1 MKTSIKIENLSKSF
15 NGKNILKEIN
25 LELPVDGIFGILG
38 KNGAGKTTLLASLMG
53 LITPTS
59 GEIKIFNK
67 CLNKNKFDILNKIN
81 FQSPYIELPK
91 KMSVYQN
98 LIFYARLYGI
108 KDKEKII
115 NNLSSEL
122 LINDLLNSNYGKLS
136 SGQKTRVNL
145 CKALLNTPRLLL
157 LDEPTASL
165 DIQTSDFIR
174 KYLVKFQKNNK
185 SAILITSHN
194 LEEIKFMCDY
204 LIIIEDGKVKDFDT
218 ITNLLK
224 KGKKSKIK
232 ELLIND

>member
-15 NGKNILKEIN
+15 NGKRILKEIN
-25 LELPVDGIFGILG
+25 LELPEDGIFGILG
-38 KNGAGKTTLLASLMG
+38 KNGAGKTTLLATLMG

-67 CLNKNKFDILNKIN
+67 CLRKDKFDILNEIN

-98 LIFYARLYGI
+98 LIFYARLYNV
-108 KDKEKII
+108 KDKGKKID
-115 NNLSSEL
+115 NLCSEL
-122 LINDLLNSNYGKLS
+122 LVDDLLELNYGKLS

-145 CKALLNTPRLLL
+145 CKALLNTPKLLL

-165 DIQTSDFIR
+165 DIQTSEFIR
-174 KYLVKFQKNNK
+174 KYLVKFQKNYR

-194 LEEIKFMCDY
+194 LEEIQYMCDY
-204 LIIIEDGKVKDFDT
+204 LIILEDGMVKDFDT
-218 ITNLLK
+218 IKNLLK

-232 ELLIND
+232 ELLLND

>member
-15 NGKNILKEIN
+15 NGKKILKEMS
-25 LELPVDGIFGILG
+25 LELPEDGIFGILG
-38 KNGAGKTTLLASLMG
+38 KNGAGKTTLLATLMG
-53 LITPTS
+53 LVIPTS

-67 CLNKNKFDILNKIN
+67 CLRKDKFDILNEIN

-98 LIFYARLYGI
+98 LIFYARLYNV
-108 KDKEKII
+108 KDKGKKID
-115 NNLSSEL
+115 NLCSEL
-122 LINDLLNSNYGKLS
+122 LVDDLLELNYGKLS

-145 CKALLNTPRLLL
+145 CKALLNTPKLLL

-165 DIQTSDFIR
+165 DIQTSEFIR
-174 KYLVKFQKNNK
+174 KYLVKFQKNYR

-194 LEEIKFMCDY
+194 LEEIQYMCDY
-204 LIIIEDGKVKDFDT
+204 LIILEDGKVKDFDT
-218 ITNLLK
+218 IKNLLK

-232 ELLIND
+232 ELLLND

>member
-15 NGKNILKEIN
+15 NGKRILKEIN
-25 LELPVDGIFGILG
+25 LELPEDGIFGILG
-38 KNGAGKTTLLASLMG
+38 KNGAGKTTLLATLMG

-67 CLNKNKFDILNKIN
+67 CLRKDKFDILNEIN

-98 LIFYARLYGI
+98 LIFYARLYNV
-108 KDKEKII
+108 KDKGKKID
-115 NNLSSEL
+115 NLCSEL
-122 LINDLLNSNYGKLS
+122 LVDDLLELNYGKLS

-145 CKALLNTPRLLL
+145 CKALLNTPKLLL

-165 DIQTSDFIR
+165 DIQTSEFVR
-174 KYLVKFQKNNK
+174 NYLVKFQKNYK

-194 LEEIKFMCDY
+194 LEEIQYMCDY
-204 LIIIEDGKVKDFDT
+204 LIILENGMVKDFDT
-218 ITNLLK
+218 IKNLLK

-232 ELLIND
+232 ELLLND

>member
-15 NGKNILKEIN
+15 NGKKILKEIN
-25 LELPVDGIFGILG
+25 LELPEGGIFGILG
-38 KNGAGKTTLLASLMG
+38 KNGAGKTTLLATLMG

-67 CLNKNKFDILNKIN
+67 CLRKDKFDILNEIN

-98 LIFYARLYGI
+98 LIFYARLYNV
-108 KDKEKII
+108 KDKEKKID
-115 NNLSSEL
+115 NLCSEL
-122 LINDLLNSNYGKLS
+122 LVDDLLELNYGKLS

-145 CKALLNTPRLLL
+145 CKALLNTPKLLL

-165 DIQTSDFIR
+165 DIQTSEFVR
-174 KYLVKFQKNNK
+174 KYLVKFQKNYK

-194 LEEIKFMCDY
+194 LEEIQYMCDY
-204 LIIIEDGKVKDFDT
+204 LIILENGMVKDFDT
-218 ITNLLK
+218 IKNLLK

-232 ELLIND
+232 ELLLND

>member
-98 LIFYARLYGI
+98 LIFYARLYGV

-122 LINDLLNSNYGKLS
+122 LINDFLNSNYGKLS

-145 CKALLNTPRLLL
+145 CKALLNTPKLLL

-194 LEEIKFMCDY
+194 LEEIMYMCDY
-204 LIIIEDGKVKDFDT
+204 LIIIEDGTVKDFDT

>member
-15 NGKNILKEIN
+15 NGKKILKEIN
-25 LELPVDGIFGILG
+25 LELPEGGIFGILG
-38 KNGAGKTTLLASLMG
+38 KNGAGKTTLLATLMG

-67 CLNKNKFDILNKIN
+67 CLRKDKFDILNEIN

-98 LIFYARLYGI
+98 LIFYARLYNV
-108 KDKEKII
+108 KDKVKKID
-115 NNLSSEL
+115 NLCSEL
-122 LINDLLNSNYGKLS
+122 LVDDLLELNYGKLS

-145 CKALLNTPRLLL
+145 CKALLNTPKLLL

-165 DIQTSDFIR
+165 DIQTSEFVR
-174 KYLVKFQKNNK
+174 KYLVKFQKNYN

-194 LEEIKFMCDY
+194 LEEIQYMCDY
-204 LIIIEDGKVKDFDT
+204 LIILENGMVKDFDT
-218 ITNLLK
+218 IKNLLK

-232 ELLIND
+232 ELLLND

>member
-15 NGKNILKEIN
+15 NGKKILKEIN
-25 LELPVDGIFGILG
+25 LKLPEVGIFGILG
-38 KNGAGKTTLLASLMG
+38 KNGAGKTTLLATLMG
-53 LITPTS
+53 LVTPTS

-67 CLNKNKFDILNKIN
+67 CLRKDKFDILNEIN

-98 LIFYARLYGI
+98 LIFYARLYNV
-108 KDKEKII
+108 KDKGKKID
-115 NNLSSEL
+115 NLCSEL
-122 LINDLLNSNYGKLS
+122 FVDDLLELNYGKLS

-145 CKALLNTPRLLL
+145 CKALLNTPKLLL

-165 DIQTSDFIR
+165 DIQTSEFIR
-174 KYLVKFQKNNK
+174 KYLVKFQKNYR

-194 LEEIKFMCDY
+194 LEEIQYMCDY
-204 LIIIEDGKVKDFDT
+204 LIILEDGKVKDFDT
-218 ITNLLK
+218 IKNLLK

-232 ELLIND
+232 ELLLND

>member
-15 NGKNILKEIN
+15 NGKRILKEIN
-25 LELPVDGIFGILG
+25 LELPEDGIFGILG
-38 KNGAGKTTLLASLMG
+38 KNGAGKTTLLATLMG
-53 LITPTS
+53 LVTPTS

-67 CLNKNKFDILNKIN
+67 CLRKDKFDILNEIN

-98 LIFYARLYGI
+98 LIFYARLYNV
-108 KDKEKII
+108 KDKEKKID
-115 NNLSSEL
+115 NLCSEL
-122 LINDLLNSNYGKLS
+122 LVDDLLELNYGKLS

-145 CKALLNTPRLLL
+145 CKALLNTPKLLL

-165 DIQTSDFIR
+165 DIQTSEFVR
-174 KYLVKFQKNNK
+174 KYLVKFQKNYK

-194 LEEIKFMCDY
+194 LEEIQYMCDY
-204 LIIIEDGKVKDFDT
+204 LIILENGMVKDFDT
-218 ITNLLK
+218 IKNLLK

-232 ELLIND
+232 ELLLND

>member
-15 NGKNILKEIN
+15 NGKRILKEIN
-25 LELPVDGIFGILG
+25 LELPEDGIFGILG
-38 KNGAGKTTLLASLMG
+38 KNGAGKTTLLATLMG

-67 CLNKNKFDILNKIN
+67 CLRKDKFDILNEIN

-98 LIFYARLYGI
+98 LIFYARLYNV
-108 KDKEKII
+108 KDKGKKID
-115 NNLSSEL
+115 NLCSEL
-122 LINDLLNSNYGKLS
+122 LVDDLLELNYGKLS

-145 CKALLNTPRLLL
+145 CKALLNTPKLLL

-165 DIQTSDFIR
+165 DIQTSEFVR
-174 KYLVKFQKNNK
+174 KYLVKFQKHYK

-194 LEEIKFMCDY
+194 LEEIQYMCDY
-204 LIIIEDGKVKDFDT
+204 LIILENGMVKDFDT
-218 ITNLLK
+218 IKNLLK

-232 ELLIND
+232 ELLLND

>member
-15 NGKNILKEIN
+15 NGKRILKEIN
-25 LELPVDGIFGILG
+25 LELPEDGIFGILG
-38 KNGAGKTTLLASLMG
+38 KNGAGKTTLLATLMG
-53 LITPTS
+53 LVTPTS

-67 CLNKNKFDILNKIN
+67 CLRKDKFDILNEIN

-98 LIFYARLYGI
+98 LIFYARLYNV
-108 KDKEKII
+108 KDKGKKID
-115 NNLSSEL
+115 NLCSEL
-122 LINDLLNSNYGKLS
+122 LVDDLLELNYGKLS

-145 CKALLNTPRLLL
+145 CKALLNTPKLLL

-165 DIQTSDFIR
+165 DIQTSEFIR
-174 KYLVKFQKNNK
+174 KYLVKFQKNYR

-194 LEEIKFMCDY
+194 LEEIQYMCDY
-204 LIIIEDGKVKDFDT
+204 LIILEDGKVKDFDT
-218 ITNLLK
+218 IKNLLK

-232 ELLIND
+232 ELLLND

>member
-25 LELPVDGIFGILG
+25 LELPIDGIFGILG

-98 LIFYARLYGI
+98 LLFYARLYNV
-108 KDKEKII
+108 KDREKII
-115 NNLSSEL
+115 KNLCADL
-122 LINDLLNSNYGKLS
+122 IINDLLNLNYGKLS

-145 CKALLNTPRLLL
+145 CKALLNTPKLLL

-165 DIQTSDFIR
+165 DVQTSDFIR
-174 KYLVKFQKNNK
+174 KYLVKFQKSYK

-194 LEEIKFMCDY
+194 LEEIKYMCDY
-204 LIIIEDGKVKDFDT
+204 LIILEDGKVKDFDT

-224 KGKKSKIK
+224 KGKKSKIE
-232 ELLIND
+232 ELLLND

>member
-145 CKALLNTPRLLL
+145 CKALLNTPKLLL

>member
-25 LELPVDGIFGILG
+25 LELPLDGIFGILG

-145 CKALLNTPRLLL
+145 CKALLNTPKLLL

>member
-15 NGKNILKEIN
+15 NGKKILKEIN
-25 LELPVDGIFGILG
+25 LELPEGGIFGILG
-38 KNGAGKTTLLASLMG
+38 KNGAGKTTLLATLMG

-67 CLNKNKFDILNKIN
+67 CLRKDKFDILNEIN

-98 LIFYARLYGI
+98 LIFYARLYNV
-108 KDKEKII
+108 KDKVKKID
-115 NNLSSEL
+115 NLCSEL
-122 LINDLLNSNYGKLS
+122 LVDDLLELNYGKLS

-145 CKALLNTPRLLL
+145 CKALLNTPKLLL

-165 DIQTSDFIR
+165 DIQTSEFVR
-174 KYLVKFQKNNK
+174 KYLVKFQKNYK

-194 LEEIKFMCDY
+194 LEEIQYMCDY
-204 LIIIEDGKVKDFDT
+204 LIILENGMVKDFDT
-218 ITNLLK
+218 IKNLLK

-232 ELLIND
+232 ELLLND

>member
-15 NGKNILKEIN
+15 NGKKVLMEIN
-25 LELPVDGIFGILG
+25 LELPKDGIFGILG
-38 KNGAGKTTLLASLMG
+38 KNGAGKTTLLATLMG

-67 CLNKNKFDILNKIN
+67 SLKKNKFDILNQIN

-98 LIFYARLYGI
+98 LIFYARLYNV
-108 KDKEKII
+108 KDKGKII
-115 NNLSSEL
+115 MNLCSEL
-122 LINDLLNSNYGKLS
+122 LVSDLLHLNYGKLS

-145 CKALLNTPRLLL
+145 CKALLNRPKLLL

-165 DIQTSDFIR
+165 DVQTSDFIR
-174 KYLVKFQKNNK
+174 KYLVKFQKHYK

-204 LIIIEDGKVKDFDT
+204 LIILEEGKVKDFDT
-218 ITNLLK
+218 IKNLLK
-224 KGKKSKIK
+224 KGKKSKIE
-232 ELLIND
+232 ELLLND

>member
-15 NGKNILKEIN
+15 NGKKILKEIN
-25 LELPVDGIFGILG
+25 LELPEDGIFGILG
-38 KNGAGKTTLLASLMG
+38 KNGAGKTTLLATLMG

-67 CLNKNKFDILNKIN
+67 CLRKDKFDILNEIN

-98 LIFYARLYGI
+98 LIFYARLYNV
-108 KDKEKII
+108 KDKGKKID
-115 NNLSSEL
+115 NLCSEL
-122 LINDLLNSNYGKLS
+122 LVDDLLELNYGKLS

-145 CKALLNTPRLLL
+145 CKALLNTPKLLL

-165 DIQTSDFIR
+165 DIQTSEFVR
-174 KYLVKFQKNNK
+174 KYLVKFQKNYK

-194 LEEIKFMCDY
+194 LEEIQYMCDY
-204 LIIIEDGKVKDFDT
+204 LIILENGMVKDFDT
-218 ITNLLK
+218 IKNLLK

-232 ELLIND
+232 ELLLND

>member
-1 MKTSIKIENLSKSF
+1 MKYSIKIENLSKSF
-15 NGKNILKEIN
+15 NGKKILKEIS
-25 LELPVDGIFGILG
+25 LELPEDGIFGILG
-38 KNGAGKTTLLASLMG
+38 KNGAGKTTLLATLMG

-67 CLNKNKFDILNKIN
+67 CLRKDKFDILNEIN

-98 LIFYARLYGI
+98 LIFYARLYNV
-108 KDKEKII
+108 KDKGKKID
-115 NNLSSEL
+115 NLCSEL
-122 LINDLLNSNYGKLS
+122 LVDDLLELNYGKLS

-145 CKALLNTPRLLL
+145 CKALLNTPKLLL

-165 DIQTSDFIR
+165 DIQTSEFIR
-174 KYLVKFQKNNK
+174 KYLVKFQKNYR

-194 LEEIKFMCDY
+194 LEEIQYMCDY
-204 LIIIEDGKVKDFDT
+204 LIILEDGKVKDFDT
-218 ITNLLK
+218 IKNLLK

-232 ELLIND
+232 ELLLND

>member
-15 NGKNILKEIN
+15 NGKKILKEIN
-25 LELPVDGIFGILG
+25 LELPEDGIFGILG
-38 KNGAGKTTLLASLMG
+38 KNGAGKTTLLATLMG

-67 CLNKNKFDILNKIN
+67 CLRKDKFDILNEIN

-98 LIFYARLYGI
+98 LIFYARLYNV
-108 KDKEKII
+108 KDKGKKI
-115 NNLSSEL
+115 NNLCSEL
-122 LINDLLNSNYGKLS
+122 LVNDLLELNYGKLS

-145 CKALLNTPRLLL
+145 CKALLNTPKLLL

-165 DIQTSDFIR
+165 DIQTSEFVR
-174 KYLVKFQKNNK
+174 KYLVKFQKNYK

-194 LEEIKFMCDY
+194 LEEIQYMCDY
-204 LIIIEDGKVKDFDT
+204 LIILENGMVKDFDT
-218 ITNLLK
+218 IKNLLK

-232 ELLIND
+232 ELLLND

>member
-15 NGKNILKEIN
+15 NGKRILKEIN
-25 LELPVDGIFGILG
+25 LELPEDGIFGILG
-38 KNGAGKTTLLASLMG
+38 KNGAGKTTLLATLMG

-59 GEIKIFNK
+59 GEIKILNK
-67 CLNKNKFDILNKIN
+67 CLRKDKFDILNEIN

-98 LIFYARLYGI
+98 LIFYARLYNV
-108 KDKEKII
+108 KDKGKKID
-115 NNLSSEL
+115 NLCSEL
-122 LINDLLNSNYGKLS
+122 LVDDLLELNYGKLS

-145 CKALLNTPRLLL
+145 CKALLNTPKLLL

-165 DIQTSDFIR
+165 DIQTSEFVR
-174 KYLVKFQKNNK
+174 KYLVKFQKNYK

-194 LEEIKFMCDY
+194 LEEIQYMCDY
-204 LIIIEDGKVKDFDT
+204 LIILEDGKVKDFDT
-218 ITNLLK
+218 IKNLLK

-232 ELLIND
+232 ELLLND

>member
-15 NGKNILKEIN
+15 NGKRILKQIN
-25 LELPVDGIFGILG
+25 LELPEDGIFGILG
-38 KNGAGKTTLLASLMG
+38 KNGAGKTTLLATLMG

-67 CLNKNKFDILNKIN
+67 CLRKDKFDILNEIN

-98 LIFYARLYGI
+98 LIFYARLYNV
-108 KDKEKII
+108 KDREKKID
-115 NNLSSEL
+115 NLCSEL
-122 LINDLLNSNYGKLS
+122 LVDELLELNYGKLS

-145 CKALLNTPRLLL
+145 CKALLNTPKLLL

-165 DIQTSDFIR
+165 DIQTSEFIR
-174 KYLVKFQKNNK
+174 KYLVKFQKNYK

-194 LEEIKFMCDY
+194 LEEIQYMCDY
-204 LIIIEDGKVKDFDT
+204 LIILEDGKVKDFDT
-218 ITNLLK
+218 IKNLLK

-232 ELLIND
+232 ELLVND

>member
-59 GEIKIFNK
+59 GEIKIFNR
-67 CLNKNKFDILNKIN
+67 CLNKNKFEILNKIN

-91 KMSVYQN
+91 KMTVYQN
-98 LIFYARLYGI
+98 LIFYARLYGV

-122 LINDLLNSNYGKLS
+122 LINDFLNSNYGKLS

-145 CKALLNTPRLLL
+145 CKALLNTPKLLL

-194 LEEIKFMCDY
+194 LEEIMYMCDY

-232 ELLIND
+232 ELLIYD

>member
-1 MKTSIKIENLSKSF
+1 MKTSIKIKNLSKSF
-15 NGKNILKEIN
+15 NGKKILKEIN
-25 LELPVDGIFGILG
+25 LELPEDGIFGILG
-38 KNGAGKTTLLASLMG
+38 KNGAGKTTLLATLMG

-67 CLNKNKFDILNKIN
+67 CLRKDKFDILNEIN

-98 LIFYARLYGI
+98 LVFYARLYNV
-108 KDKEKII
+108 KDKRKKIDY
-115 NNLSSEL
+115 LCSEL
-122 LINDLLNSNYGKLS
+122 LVDDLLEMNYGKLS

-145 CKALLNTPRLLL
+145 CKALLNTPKLLL

-165 DIQTSDFIR
+165 DIQTSEFIR
-174 KYLVKFQKNNK
+174 KYLVKFQKNYK

-194 LEEIKFMCDY
+194 LEEIQYMCDY
-204 LIIIEDGKVKDFDT
+204 LIILENGMVKDFDT
-218 ITNLLK
+218 IKNLLK

-232 ELLIND
+232 ELLLND